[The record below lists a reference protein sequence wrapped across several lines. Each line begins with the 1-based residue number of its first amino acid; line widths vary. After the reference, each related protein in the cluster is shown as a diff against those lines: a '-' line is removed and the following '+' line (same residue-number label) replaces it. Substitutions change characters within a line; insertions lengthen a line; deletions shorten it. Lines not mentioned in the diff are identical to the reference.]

1 MKNNKHSFTPP
12 RVLKLNTY
20 KVLAILF
27 FLSSFFLSSVLGILF
42 IKQVPPQKILSKLG
56 IMKLSSPTDWSK
68 ISWNSCMEQLNYDAD
83 IVFIGDSLTRGQ
95 NFQSYFK
102 NFKILNLGL
111 SGDTINGVAERSYLI
126 KNFNPEYIF
135 IECGVNSF
143 TSVSIE
149 DMKTQYKNLCLSLKS
164 ENSNSK
170 IFIQSILPISPYKEQ
185 GNLTNKNI
193 IKFNSFLKELSKTYG
208 FTYVNL
214 YSVYEKNNEMNEA
227 YTKDGIHLDDNSKKL
242 WLDYISSYIK

>member
-193 IKFNSFLKELSKTYG
+193 IKFNSFKKEL
-208 FTYVNL
+208 NL
-214 YSVYEKNNEMNEA
+214 IMF
-227 YTKDGIHLDDNSKKL
+227 LL
-242 WLDYISSYIK
+242 SSILS